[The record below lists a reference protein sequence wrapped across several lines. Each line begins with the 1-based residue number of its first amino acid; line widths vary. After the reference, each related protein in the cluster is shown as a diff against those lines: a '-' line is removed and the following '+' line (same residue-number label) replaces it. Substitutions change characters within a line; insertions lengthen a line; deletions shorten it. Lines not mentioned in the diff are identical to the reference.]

1 MKSVKLLLLFTFSV
15 FSAFVSAQ
23 QNTDSIF
30 ARAVSEGNAQQYDRA
45 IEEAK
50 KAYDTDSNRGDI
62 LVYIANVFS
71 WKNDN
76 ESSLIYLNKAKALN
90 YKSDDYFET
99 LTNVLLRSEKYDA
112 LLVACNEAEQNKYS
126 NTQDLLRKKL
136 IAFTELED
144 YKSGVEYAELLPN
157 KIYIDSELI
166 SDLYTNLLLKRNT
179 NVISAFY
186 SLDLVD
192 GLTPMDQ
199 HLASIGYSFA
209 VGKHTLGFRANY
221 ASRFGRNDFQVE
233 TDFYLKLRNAH
244 YMYFNYGYGIN
255 STLFPNHRIGYE
267 YFFPLP
273 YKMEASLGARYLN
286 YQLSTE
292 PHVFI
297 LTGHLGKYFNKSRVS
312 LRPFYVIK
320 GTSQSLSFI
329 ADYRLYGKT
338 ELDYWGLDLGFG
350 NSPDDIY
357 STSQT
362 GGFNQ
367 LTAYKVKLIKNFMI
381 NRTSDLHVG
390 FGYTYEEH
398 IVNQFRNRFTV
409 ELGYKIR
416 LK

>member
-1 MKSVKLLLLFTFSV
+1 MKSVRILLLFTFSV
-15 FSAFVSAQ
+15 FCVFVSAQ

-30 ARAVSEGNAQQYDRA
+30 ARAVSEGNSQQYDRA

-62 LVYIANVFS
+62 LVYIANVYS

-76 ESSLIYLNKAKALN
+76 ESSLIYLNKANALN
-90 YKSDDYFET
+90 YKGDDYYET

-112 LLVACNEAEQNKYS
+112 LLTACNEAEQNKYS

-136 IAFTELED
+136 IAYTELQD

-209 VGKHTLGFRANY
+209 VGKHTLGLRANY
-221 ASRFGRNDFQVE
+221 ANRFGKNDFQAE
-233 TDFYLKLRNAH
+233 LDFYLKLQNAH
-244 YMYFNYGYGIN
+244 YMYFNYGYGVN
-255 STLFPNHRIGYE
+255 STLFPKHRIGYE
-267 YFFPLP
+267 YYFPLA
-273 YKMEASLGARYLN
+273 YKVEASLGARYLN
-286 YQLSTE
+286 YQLSVD

-297 LTGHLGKYFNKSRVS
+297 LTGHLGKYFTKSKVS
-312 LRPFYVIK
+312 LRPFYVMK
-320 GTSQSLSFI
+320 KDFQSLSFI

-338 ELDYWGLDLGFG
+338 ELDYWGLELGFG

-357 STSQT
+357 STLPT

-367 LTAYKVKLIKNFMI
+367 LAAYKVKLLKNFMI
-381 NRTSDLHVG
+381 NRTSDLHIG
-390 FGYTYEEH
+390 LGYTYEEF
-398 IVNQFRNRFTV
+398 IVTQFRNRFTV